1 MGGLF
6 NRMVI
11 YNKFKE
17 IAEIYSDKEIFLG
30 QKTKSY
36 FGDKPET
43 YFHFLER
50 VNFTAEILN
59 VDISEDYYVFRSD
72 NKFDYYVNFL
82 ACNKIGKTFVP
93 VPIDIKEKKYTEVV
107 ELLKVNDLK
116 NIAIVFHT
124 SGTTGKSKGV
134 KYTESALLQNMKIC
148 RNALKLTNEDI
159 GWSYGSPHLAGFL
172 IGVSFTTILTG
183 GQVLLE
189 DLMPSHSQKIIDKY
203 KPTYTFFPPSL
214 IEMLKRLKSINLNL
228 DSFKRIVVS
237 ATKPTENQ
245 IKFLLNKGC
254 QSINHCY
261 SATDFASSTVAIGRD
276 IIDKNNIDLS
286 FERGYGDW
294 KLKWKY
300 DEDDAPELLVKGLGL
315 PVGYLESD
323 LTKEVFENGYFK
335 TGDIIDEELNYISR
349 KKDIIKSRGYLV
361 SPYEIEEC
369 IKSLNYIEDCAVVG
383 APHHLF
389 TEEIVAFVV
398 DKVRDVYTSKDIIDE
413 CRIHLEKS
421 HIPHTIKFIDKLPVT
436 THGHGLKVNKSKL
449 INMYG
454 WYNIKNEWAWFN
466 ELDITKFDKF
476 EWDYKDVEFKYIKS
490 VEDLLAIEK
499 ELKRG
504 LKIFNKTQPEVYP
517 EMWDFDEAI
526 LRLKNKGFLICLVHD
541 GRVVMWN
548 WFLLGDVII
557 SEHGWNIEAKIPD
570 KCTFSLNWWM
580 HPRYRSNKKY
590 PRLSIDV
597 VLHSFYLLNL
607 EGWKVDYSW
616 VEGWNDRAAKMQK
629 RFGYIGSNWLDKYG
643 SDEISR

>member
-1 MGGLF
+1 
-6 NRMVI
+6 MVI

-17 IAEIYSDKEIFLG
+17 IAETYPNKEIFLG
-30 QKTKSY
+30 QETKSY
-36 FGDKPET
+36 LGEKPET
-43 YFHFLER
+43 YFYFLER

-59 VDISEDYYVFRSD
+59 SDITEDYYIFKSN
-72 NKFDYYVNFL
+72 NKFDYFVNFL

-93 VPIDIKEKKYTEVV
+93 LSSDIKEKKYTEVV
-107 ELLKVNDLK
+107 DLLEINDLK

-172 IGVSFTTILTG
+172 VGISLTTILTG
-183 GQVLLE
+183 GQVILE
-189 DLMPSHSQKIIDKY
+189 DLKPTNSQDIIDKY

-214 IEMLKRLKSINLNL
+214 IEMLKRLESTNLNL

-237 ATKPTENQ
+237 ATKPTEEQ

-261 SATDFASSTVAIGRD
+261 SATDFASSTVAIGRN
-276 IIDKNNIDLS
+276 ITDKNDIDLS
-286 FERGYGDW
+286 FEKGYGDW
-294 KLKWKY
+294 ELKWEY
-300 DEDDAPELLVKGLGL
+300 DEHDTPELLVKGLGL

-323 LTKEVFENGYFK
+323 LTEEVFENGYFK

-369 IKSLNYIEDCAVVG
+369 IKDLNYVEDCAVVG
-383 APHHLF
+383 VPHQLF

-413 CRIHLEKS
+413 CKLHLEKS
-421 HIPHTIKFIDKLPVT
+421 HIPHSVKFIDKLPVT
-436 THGHGLKVNKSKL
+436 THGHGLKISKNKL
-449 INMYG
+449 RNMCG
-454 WYNIKNEWAWFN
+454 WYNKENFTDWPWAWFN
-466 ELDITKFDKF
+466 ELDITKFG
-476 EWDYKDVEFKYIKS
+476 EYGWDYKDIEFKYIKS
-490 VEDLLAIEK
+490 VEELLEIDK
-499 ELKRG
+499 ELKEG
-504 LKIFNKTQPEVYP
+504 FEVFKKSLPDEYP
-517 EMWDFDEAI
+517 EMWDLDEAI
-526 LRLKNKGFLICLVHD
+526 NRLKDGGFLICLTHNNKVI
-541 GRVVMWN
+541 MWN
-548 WFLLGDVII
+548 WFLVGDII
-557 SEHGWNIEAKIPD
+557 IREHGWNIEAKIPD
-570 KCTFSLNWWM
+570 KCTYSINWWM
-580 HPRYRSNKKY
+580 HPQYRSNKKY

-616 VEGWNDRAAKMQK
+616 TDGWNWKSVKMQK
-629 RFGYIGSNWLDKYG
+629 RFGYIGSNWLDRYA
-643 SDEISR
+643 SY